1 MSLNKSGSTKI
12 SIEIAPGLHQLRT
25 PMNTPGLSFV
35 MPYLFE
41 YSEGLILFD
50 AGYGTKNATSAL
62 ELELKNLGYKV
73 SDINMFLVSHA
84 HPDHLGMVGWLKE
97 KVPHLNL
104 VMHAREKEWLKDRW
118 FKDNNWEERSNKW
131 LLKHGITQ
139 EEIDIDYPT
148 DSKGKIA
155 GSKLNLKWAFDQLK
169 GMLSSQN
176 SDGNWRR
183 SFEMD
188 ILPDRT
194 VEDEEILEIG
204 DWRLQA
210 IWTPGHTPGHLCL
223 YDSNNKMMLTGDHVL
238 PKITPNVSLHVED
251 EATQRSPLAEY
262 IASLKRTAAFGGIL
276 GLPAHEYNIENL
288 ANRCDFLVHHHQERL
303 EEILVSIGEGA
314 VTAAEISSRVKW
326 NTRSFKEFSIW
337 QKRSALG
344 ETLAHLTVLE
354 HDERVSKFEDEFIR
368 WEKN

>member
-1 MSLNKSGSTKI
+1 
-12 SIEIAPGLHQLRT
+12 
-25 PMNTPGLSFV
+25 MNTPGLSFV

-41 YSEGLILFD
+41 YSEGLVLFD

-62 ELELKNLGYKV
+62 ENELKTLGYRI
-73 SDINMFLVSHA
+73 SDINTFLVSHA
-84 HPDHLGMVGWLKE
+84 HPDHLGMVGWLKK
-97 KVPHLNL
+97 KVPQVNL
-104 VMHAREKEWLKDRW
+104 VMHKREDEWLKDRW
-118 FKDNNWEERSNKW
+118 FKDNHWEERSNEW

-139 EEIDIDYPT
+139 EEIHVDYPV
-148 DSKGKIA
+148 SGNGKN
-155 GSKLNLKWAFDQLK
+155 GGLGLDFKLTYNKVKNFFTRE
-169 GMLSSQN
+169 N

-194 VEDEEILEIG
+194 LEDGEVIEFGE
-204 DWRLQA
+204 WRLKA
-210 IWTPGHTPGHLCL
+210 VWTPGHTPGHLCI
-223 YDSNNKMMLTGDHVL
+223 YDAKNNVMLTGDHVL
-238 PKITPNVSLHVED
+238 PRITPNVSLHVED
-251 EATQRSPLAEY
+251 ESTQRSPLAEY
-262 IASLKRTAAFGGIL
+262 TSSLKKVSAFGGIL

-288 ANRCDFLVHHHQERL
+288 ANRCDFLIHHHQERL

-314 VTAAEISSRVKW
+314 VTAAEISARVKW

-354 HDERVSKFEDEFIR
+354 HEERVSKFEDEFIR
-368 WEKN
+368 WEKK

>member
-1 MSLNKSGSTKI
+1 MSLNKSRSTKI
-12 SIEIAPGLHQLRT
+12 SIEIAPGLHQLQT
-25 PMNTPGLSFV
+25 PMNTPGLPFV

-41 YSEGLILFD
+41 YPEGLVLFD
-50 AGYGTKNATSAL
+50 AGYGTKSATRAL
-62 ELELKNLGYKV
+62 EEELKNLGYKI

-84 HPDHLGMVGWLKE
+84 HPDHLGMVSWLKE
-97 KVPHLNL
+97 KVPHISL
-104 VMHAREKEWLKDRW
+104 VMHKKEKEWLKDRW
-118 FKDNNWEERSNKW
+118 FKDNNWEERSNLW

-139 EEIDIDYPT
+139 EEIDIDNSGES
-148 DSKGKIA
+148 DGKNN
-155 GSKLNLKWAFDQLK
+155 GSKLNFKRVYGQLK
-169 GMLSSQN
+169 NMLSDQN
-176 SDGNWRR
+176 SDGNWRKT
-183 SFEMD
+183 FEMNT
-188 ILPDRT
+188 LPDRT
-194 VEDEEILEIG
+194 LEDGEIVEFG
-204 DWRLQA
+204 DWRLES

-223 YDSNNKMMLTGDHVL
+223 YEASNKVMLTGDHVL
-238 PKITPNVSLHVED
+238 PRITPNVSLHVED
-251 EATQRSPLAEY
+251 ENTQRSPLAEY
-262 IASLKRTAAFGGIL
+262 MSSLKKVAAFGGIL

-288 ANRCDFLVHHHQERL
+288 SNRCDFLVHHHHERL

-354 HDERVSKFEDEFIR
+354 YDERVSKFEDELIR